1 MSIPQQQFD
10 GFRLDFP
17 PTLDDARDAVRSVI
31 EWLADQ
37 QILPDECPQWEL
49 VLAEAANNAVNYA
62 TPEQSRLTLR
72 IEATLSPQDI
82 EVRITDHTSG
92 FDWPN
97 KVELPEDDEC
107 DHGRGLFIIS
117 SLTDHVSYL
126 RGQGRNVLC
135 LKSRRKAPPLPPQT
149 RCAKQARISAP
160 PFRKNPTALQA
171 T

>member
-17 PTLDDARDAVRSVI
+17 ATLDDARDAVRSVI
-31 EWLADQ
+31 EWLADP

-62 TPEQSRLTLR
+62 TPEQSRLTVR

-126 RGQGRNVLC
+126 RGEGHNVLC

-149 RCAKQARISAP
+149 RCAKQASISAP